1 MLERTVRAAGPELL
15 APAPIPVTGLVG
27 SPISPWVRKGRYSPL
42 SGLDSTAARPDALPA
57 GSTSGI
63 PTDQAS
69 LTRPTDT
76 PTVNNR
82 QGGLDARVRGP
93 VVWTIEPM
101 TPEHESFDKHD
112 QAPGEAK
119 SPESACGTDC
129 GTSWTRKLPAGM
141 AVGLALGVVLGLT
154 VLDNIAVGVGFGMGI
169 GIAVAVAL
177 GSREG

>member
-1 MLERTVRAAGPELL
+1 MTRSASATSEALPVRVTELPRTWMSASSRRSSSRRFSSAEPSSGKTDSGASSMLERTVRAAGPELL

-112 QAPGEAK
+112 Q
-119 SPESACGTDC
+119 
-129 GTSWTRKLPAGM
+129 
-141 AVGLALGVVLGLT
+141 
-154 VLDNIAVGVGFGMGI
+154 
-169 GIAVAVAL
+169 
-177 GSREG
+177 